1 MRLLTV
7 KILAVLCLLFTP
19 VMASA
24 QTSTIS
30 GTVKDASGG
39 VLPGVTV
46 ETASPVLIEKSR
58 STVTSGSGSYSIL
71 ALRPG
76 TYTVTFSLPG
86 FGKFKV
92 ANRPAREGRNPATGA
107 TLTIAAG
114 AVKDEVS
121 LSYNWDGAPSRLEFE
136 LEDAN
141 MLTKMDG
148 AYILKDLGDET
159 EVTYE
164 LSVGVSMPIPQMM
177 VTKQEKTT
185 IDQAL
190 AQLKEHC
197 EG

>member
-1 MRLLTV
+1 M
-7 KILAVLCLLFTP
+7 
-19 VMASA
+19 
-24 QTSTIS
+24 
-30 GTVKDASGG
+30 
-39 VLPGVTV
+39 
-46 ETASPVLIEKSR
+46 SR
-58 STVTSGSGSYSIL
+58 STIVIEAPMSQVSEVLFDLEKYPEWSDSITKVKVTE
-71 ALRPG
+71 RD
-76 TYTVTFSLPG
+76 
-86 FGKFKV
+86 
-92 ANRPAREGRNPATGA
+92 EGGRVTGA

-121 LSYNWDGAPSRLEFE
+121 LSYNWDGAPERLEFE

>member
-1 MRLLTV
+1 MSD
-7 KILAVLCLLFTP
+7 
-19 VMASA
+19 M
-24 QTSTIS
+24 
-30 GTVKDASGG
+30 
-39 VLPGVTV
+39 
-46 ETASPVLIEKSR
+46 SR
-58 STVTSGSGSYSIL
+58 STIVIEAPMSHVSEVLFDLEKYPEWSDSI
-71 ALRPG
+71 
-76 TYTVTFSLPG
+76 T
-86 FGKFKV
+86 KV
-92 ANRPAREGRNPATGA
+92 KVSERDEAGRVTGA

-114 AVKDEVS
+114 ALKDEVS
-121 LSYNWDGAPSRLEFE
+121 LSYNWDGAPGRLEFE

>member
-1 MRLLTV
+1 MSDMSRATIVIEAPMSQVSEVLFDLEKYPDWSDSITKV
-7 KILAVLCLLFTP
+7 KVTER
-19 VMASA
+19 
-24 QTSTIS
+24 
-30 GTVKDASGG
+30 DEGG
-39 VLPGVTV
+39 RV
-46 ETASPVLIEKSR
+46 
-58 STVTSGSGSYSIL
+58 
-71 ALRPG
+71 
-76 TYTVTFSLPG
+76 
-86 FGKFKV
+86 
-92 ANRPAREGRNPATGA
+92 TGA

-114 AVKDEVS
+114 ALKDEVS
-121 LSYNWDGAPSRLEFE
+121 LSYNWDGAPERLEFE

>member
-1 MRLLTV
+1 M
-7 KILAVLCLLFTP
+7 
-19 VMASA
+19 
-24 QTSTIS
+24 
-30 GTVKDASGG
+30 
-39 VLPGVTV
+39 
-46 ETASPVLIEKSR
+46 SR
-58 STVTSGSGSYSIL
+58 STIVIEAPMSHVSEVLFDLEKYPEWSDSITKVKVTE
-71 ALRPG
+71 RD
-76 TYTVTFSLPG
+76 
-86 FGKFKV
+86 
-92 ANRPAREGRNPATGA
+92 EGGRVTGA
-107 TLTIAAG
+107 TLTISAG
-114 AVKDEVS
+114 ALKDEVS
-121 LSYNWDGAPSRLEFE
+121 LSYNWDGAPQRLEFE

>member
-1 MRLLTV
+1 M
-7 KILAVLCLLFTP
+7 
-19 VMASA
+19 
-24 QTSTIS
+24 
-30 GTVKDASGG
+30 
-39 VLPGVTV
+39 
-46 ETASPVLIEKSR
+46 SR
-58 STVTSGSGSYSIL
+58 STIVIEAPMSQVSEVIFDLEKYPEWSDSITKVKVTE
-71 ALRPG
+71 RDE
-76 TYTVTFSLPG
+76 V
-86 FGKFKV
+86 
-92 ANRPAREGRNPATGA
+92 GRVTGA

-121 LSYNWDGAPSRLEFE
+121 LSYIWDGAPDRLEFE

-148 AYILKDLGDET
+148 AYILKNLGDET

-164 LSVGVSMPIPQMM
+164 LSVGLSMPIPQMM
-177 VTKQEKTT
+177 ITKQEKIT

>member
-1 MRLLTV
+1 MSDV
-7 KILAVLCLLFTP
+7 
-19 VMASA
+19 
-24 QTSTIS
+24 
-30 GTVKDASGG
+30 
-39 VLPGVTV
+39 
-46 ETASPVLIEKSR
+46 SR
-58 STVTSGSGSYSIL
+58 STIIIEAPMSQVSEVLFDLEKYPDWSDSITKVKVTE
-71 ALRPG
+71 RD
-76 TYTVTFSLPG
+76 
-86 FGKFKV
+86 
-92 ANRPAREGRNPATGA
+92 EGGRVTGA
-107 TLTIAAG
+107 TLTISAG
-114 AVKDEVS
+114 ALKDEVS
-121 LSYNWDGAPSRLEFE
+121 LTYNWDGAPQRLEFE

-177 VTKQEKTT
+177 ITKQEKTT

>member
-1 MRLLTV
+1 M
-7 KILAVLCLLFTP
+7 
-19 VMASA
+19 
-24 QTSTIS
+24 
-30 GTVKDASGG
+30 
-39 VLPGVTV
+39 
-46 ETASPVLIEKSR
+46 SR
-58 STVTSGSGSYSIL
+58 STIVIEAPISRVSEVLFDLEKYPEWSDSITKVKVTE
-71 ALRPG
+71 RD
-76 TYTVTFSLPG
+76 
-86 FGKFKV
+86 
-92 ANRPAREGRNPATGA
+92 EGGRVTGA

-114 AVKDEVS
+114 ALKDEVS
-121 LSYNWDGAPSRLEFE
+121 LSYNWDGAPGRLEFE

>member
-1 MRLLTV
+1 MSD
-7 KILAVLCLLFTP
+7 I
-19 VMASA
+19 
-24 QTSTIS
+24 
-30 GTVKDASGG
+30 
-39 VLPGVTV
+39 
-46 ETASPVLIEKSR
+46 SR
-58 STVTSGSGSYSIL
+58 STIVIEAPMSHVSEVLFDLEKYPDWSDSI
-71 ALRPG
+71 
-76 TYTVTFSLPG
+76 T
-86 FGKFKV
+86 KV
-92 ANRPAREGRNPATGA
+92 KVSERDEGGRVTGA

-114 AVKDEVS
+114 ALKDEVS
-121 LSYNWDGAPSRLEFE
+121 LTYNWDGAPGRLEFE

>member
-1 MRLLTV
+1 MSD
-7 KILAVLCLLFTP
+7 
-19 VMASA
+19 MSS
-24 QTSTIS
+24 STIVIEAPMSHVSEVLFDLEKYPEWSDSITKVKVSERDES
-30 GTVKDASGG
+30 GRV
-39 VLPGVTV
+39 
-46 ETASPVLIEKSR
+46 
-58 STVTSGSGSYSIL
+58 
-71 ALRPG
+71 
-76 TYTVTFSLPG
+76 
-86 FGKFKV
+86 
-92 ANRPAREGRNPATGA
+92 TGA
-107 TLTIAAG
+107 TLTISAG
-114 AVKDEVS
+114 ALKDEVS
-121 LSYNWDGAPSRLEFE
+121 LSYNWDGAPGRLEFE

-177 VTKQEKTT
+177 VTKQEKMT

>member
-1 MRLLTV
+1 MSQVSEVLFDLEKYPDWSDSITKV
-7 KILAVLCLLFTP
+7 KVTER
-19 VMASA
+19 
-24 QTSTIS
+24 
-30 GTVKDASGG
+30 DEGG
-39 VLPGVTV
+39 RV
-46 ETASPVLIEKSR
+46 
-58 STVTSGSGSYSIL
+58 
-71 ALRPG
+71 
-76 TYTVTFSLPG
+76 
-86 FGKFKV
+86 
-92 ANRPAREGRNPATGA
+92 TGA

-121 LSYNWDGAPSRLEFE
+121 LSYNWDGAPGRLEFE

-164 LSVGVSMPIPQMM
+164 LSVGLSMPIPQMM
-177 VTKQEKTT
+177 ITKQEKTT

>member
-1 MRLLTV
+1 MSD
-7 KILAVLCLLFTP
+7 
-19 VMASA
+19 M
-24 QTSTIS
+24 
-30 GTVKDASGG
+30 
-39 VLPGVTV
+39 
-46 ETASPVLIEKSR
+46 SR
-58 STVTSGSGSYSIL
+58 STIVIEAAMSEVSQVLFDLEKYPEWSDSITKVKVTE
-71 ALRPG
+71 RD
-76 TYTVTFSLPG
+76 
-86 FGKFKV
+86 
-92 ANRPAREGRNPATGA
+92 EGGRVTGA

-121 LSYNWDGAPSRLEFE
+121 LSYNWDSAPERLEFE

-164 LSVGVSMPIPQMM
+164 LSVGLSMPIPQMM
-177 VTKQEKTT
+177 ITKQEKTT

>member
-1 MRLLTV
+1 M
-7 KILAVLCLLFTP
+7 
-19 VMASA
+19 
-24 QTSTIS
+24 
-30 GTVKDASGG
+30 
-39 VLPGVTV
+39 
-46 ETASPVLIEKSR
+46 SR
-58 STVTSGSGSYSIL
+58 STIVIEAPMSQVSEALFDLEKYPDWSDSITKVKVTE
-71 ALRPG
+71 RD
-76 TYTVTFSLPG
+76 
-86 FGKFKV
+86 
-92 ANRPAREGRNPATGA
+92 EGGRVTGA

-114 AVKDEVS
+114 ALKDEVS
-121 LSYNWDGAPSRLEFE
+121 LSYNWDGAPGRLEFE

-148 AYILKDLGDET
+148 AYTLKDLGDET

-164 LSVGVSMPIPQMM
+164 LSVAVSMPIPQMM

>member
-1 MRLLTV
+1 MSD
-7 KILAVLCLLFTP
+7 
-19 VMASA
+19 M
-24 QTSTIS
+24 
-30 GTVKDASGG
+30 
-39 VLPGVTV
+39 
-46 ETASPVLIEKSR
+46 SR
-58 STVTSGSGSYSIL
+58 STIVIEAPMSQVSEVLFDLEKYPDWSDSITKVKVTE
-71 ALRPG
+71 RD
-76 TYTVTFSLPG
+76 
-86 FGKFKV
+86 
-92 ANRPAREGRNPATGA
+92 EGGRVTGA

-121 LSYNWDGAPSRLEFE
+121 LSYNWDGAPGRLEFE

-177 VTKQEKTT
+177 ITKQEKTT

>member
-1 MRLLTV
+1 M
-7 KILAVLCLLFTP
+7 
-19 VMASA
+19 
-24 QTSTIS
+24 
-30 GTVKDASGG
+30 
-39 VLPGVTV
+39 
-46 ETASPVLIEKSR
+46 SR
-58 STVTSGSGSYSIL
+58 STIVIEAPMSEVSQVLFDLEKYPEWSDSITKVKVTE
-71 ALRPG
+71 RD
-76 TYTVTFSLPG
+76 
-86 FGKFKV
+86 
-92 ANRPAREGRNPATGA
+92 EGGRVTGA

-121 LSYNWDGAPSRLEFE
+121 LSYNWDSAPERLEFE

-164 LSVGVSMPIPQMM
+164 LSVGLSMPIPQMM
-177 VTKQEKTT
+177 ITKQEKTT

>member
-1 MRLLTV
+1 M
-7 KILAVLCLLFTP
+7 
-19 VMASA
+19 
-24 QTSTIS
+24 
-30 GTVKDASGG
+30 
-39 VLPGVTV
+39 
-46 ETASPVLIEKSR
+46 SR
-58 STVTSGSGSYSIL
+58 STIVIEAPMSKVSEVLFDLEKYPEWSDSI
-71 ALRPG
+71 
-76 TYTVTFSLPG
+76 T
-86 FGKFKV
+86 KV
-92 ANRPAREGRNPATGA
+92 KVSERDEAGRVTGA

-114 AVKDEVS
+114 ALKDEVS
-121 LSYNWDGAPSRLEFE
+121 LTYNWDGAPARLEFE

>member
-1 MRLLTV
+1 M
-7 KILAVLCLLFTP
+7 
-19 VMASA
+19 
-24 QTSTIS
+24 
-30 GTVKDASGG
+30 
-39 VLPGVTV
+39 
-46 ETASPVLIEKSR
+46 SR
-58 STVTSGSGSYSIL
+58 STIVIEAAMSEVSQVLLDLEKYPEWSDSITKVKVTE
-71 ALRPG
+71 RDE
-76 TYTVTFSLPG
+76 
-86 FGKFKV
+86 
-92 ANRPAREGRNPATGA
+92 EGRVTGA
-107 TLTIAAG
+107 TLTISAG

-121 LSYNWDGAPSRLEFE
+121 LSYNWDGAPERLEFE

-164 LSVGVSMPIPQMM
+164 LSVGLSMPIPQMM
-177 VTKQEKTT
+177 ITKQEKTT

>member
-1 MRLLTV
+1 M
-7 KILAVLCLLFTP
+7 
-19 VMASA
+19 
-24 QTSTIS
+24 
-30 GTVKDASGG
+30 
-39 VLPGVTV
+39 
-46 ETASPVLIEKSR
+46 SR
-58 STVTSGSGSYSIL
+58 STIVIEAPLSKVSEVLFDLENYPEWSDSI
-71 ALRPG
+71 
-76 TYTVTFSLPG
+76 T
-86 FGKFKV
+86 KV
-92 ANRPAREGRNPATGA
+92 KVSERDEGGRVTGA

-114 AVKDEVS
+114 ALKDEVS
-121 LSYNWDGAPSRLEFE
+121 LSYNWDGAPERLEFE

>member
-1 MRLLTV
+1 M
-7 KILAVLCLLFTP
+7 
-19 VMASA
+19 
-24 QTSTIS
+24 
-30 GTVKDASGG
+30 
-39 VLPGVTV
+39 
-46 ETASPVLIEKSR
+46 SR
-58 STVTSGSGSYSIL
+58 STIIIEAPMSEVSQVLFDLEKYPEWSDSITKVKVTE
-71 ALRPG
+71 RD
-76 TYTVTFSLPG
+76 
-86 FGKFKV
+86 
-92 ANRPAREGRNPATGA
+92 EGGRVTGA

-121 LSYNWDGAPSRLEFE
+121 LSYNWDGAPERLEFE

-164 LSVGVSMPIPQMM
+164 LSVGLSMPIPQMM
-177 VTKQEKTT
+177 ITKQEKTT

>member
-1 MRLLTV
+1 MSD
-7 KILAVLCLLFTP
+7 
-19 VMASA
+19 M
-24 QTSTIS
+24 
-30 GTVKDASGG
+30 
-39 VLPGVTV
+39 
-46 ETASPVLIEKSR
+46 SR
-58 STVTSGSGSYSIL
+58 STIVIEAPMSQVSEVLFDLEKYPEWSDSITKVKVTE
-71 ALRPG
+71 RD
-76 TYTVTFSLPG
+76 
-86 FGKFKV
+86 
-92 ANRPAREGRNPATGA
+92 EGGRVTGA

-121 LSYNWDGAPSRLEFE
+121 LSYNWDGAPERLEFE

-148 AYILKDLGDET
+148 SYILKDLGDET

-164 LSVGVSMPIPQMM
+164 LSVGLSMPIPQMM
-177 VTKQEKTT
+177 ITKQEKTT

>member
-1 MRLLTV
+1 M
-7 KILAVLCLLFTP
+7 
-19 VMASA
+19 
-24 QTSTIS
+24 
-30 GTVKDASGG
+30 
-39 VLPGVTV
+39 
-46 ETASPVLIEKSR
+46 SR
-58 STVTSGSGSYSIL
+58 STIVIEAPMSHVSEVLFDLEKYPDWSDSITKVKVTE
-71 ALRPG
+71 RD
-76 TYTVTFSLPG
+76 
-86 FGKFKV
+86 
-92 ANRPAREGRNPATGA
+92 EGGRVTGA

-121 LSYNWDGAPSRLEFE
+121 LSYNWDGAPQRLEFE

>member
-1 MRLLTV
+1 M
-7 KILAVLCLLFTP
+7 
-19 VMASA
+19 
-24 QTSTIS
+24 
-30 GTVKDASGG
+30 
-39 VLPGVTV
+39 
-46 ETASPVLIEKSR
+46 SR
-58 STVTSGSGSYSIL
+58 STIVIEAPMSQVSEALFDLEKYPDWSDSITKVKVTE
-71 ALRPG
+71 RD
-76 TYTVTFSLPG
+76 
-86 FGKFKV
+86 
-92 ANRPAREGRNPATGA
+92 EGGRVTGA
-107 TLTIAAG
+107 TLTISAG
-114 AVKDEVS
+114 ALKDEVS
-121 LSYNWDGAPSRLEFE
+121 LSYNWDGAPQRLEFE

>member
-1 MRLLTV
+1 M
-7 KILAVLCLLFTP
+7 
-19 VMASA
+19 
-24 QTSTIS
+24 
-30 GTVKDASGG
+30 
-39 VLPGVTV
+39 
-46 ETASPVLIEKSR
+46 SR
-58 STVTSGSGSYSIL
+58 STIVIEAPMSQVSEVIFDLEKYPEWSDSITKVKVTE
-71 ALRPG
+71 RDE
-76 TYTVTFSLPG
+76 V
-86 FGKFKV
+86 
-92 ANRPAREGRNPATGA
+92 GRVTGA

-121 LSYNWDGAPSRLEFE
+121 LSYNWDGAPERLEFE

-148 AYILKDLGDET
+148 SYILKDLGDET

-164 LSVGVSMPIPQMM
+164 LSVGLSMPIPQMM
-177 VTKQEKTT
+177 ITKQEKTT

>member
-1 MRLLTV
+1 M
-7 KILAVLCLLFTP
+7 
-19 VMASA
+19 
-24 QTSTIS
+24 
-30 GTVKDASGG
+30 
-39 VLPGVTV
+39 
-46 ETASPVLIEKSR
+46 SR
-58 STVTSGSGSYSIL
+58 STIVIEAPMSHVSEVLFDLEKYPDWSDSITKVKVTE
-71 ALRPG
+71 RD
-76 TYTVTFSLPG
+76 
-86 FGKFKV
+86 
-92 ANRPAREGRNPATGA
+92 EGGRVTGA

-121 LSYNWDGAPSRLEFE
+121 LSYNWDGAPQRLEFE

-177 VTKQEKTT
+177 ITKQEKTT

>member
-1 MRLLTV
+1 MSD
-7 KILAVLCLLFTP
+7 
-19 VMASA
+19 M
-24 QTSTIS
+24 
-30 GTVKDASGG
+30 
-39 VLPGVTV
+39 
-46 ETASPVLIEKSR
+46 SR
-58 STVTSGSGSYSIL
+58 STIVIEAPMSQVSEVLFDLEKYPDWSDSITKVKVTE
-71 ALRPG
+71 RD
-76 TYTVTFSLPG
+76 
-86 FGKFKV
+86 
-92 ANRPAREGRNPATGA
+92 EGGRVTGA
-107 TLTIAAG
+107 TLTISAG
-114 AVKDEVS
+114 ALKDEVS
-121 LSYNWDGAPSRLEFE
+121 LSYNWDGAPQRLEFE

-177 VTKQEKTT
+177 ITKQEKTT

>member
-1 MRLLTV
+1 M
-7 KILAVLCLLFTP
+7 
-19 VMASA
+19 
-24 QTSTIS
+24 
-30 GTVKDASGG
+30 
-39 VLPGVTV
+39 
-46 ETASPVLIEKSR
+46 SR
-58 STVTSGSGSYSIL
+58 STIIIEAPMSHVSEVLFDLEKYPEWSDSI
-71 ALRPG
+71 
-76 TYTVTFSLPG
+76 T
-86 FGKFKV
+86 KV
-92 ANRPAREGRNPATGA
+92 KVSERDEAGRVTGA

-114 AVKDEVS
+114 ALKDEVS
-121 LSYNWDGAPSRLEFE
+121 LSYNWDGAPGRLEFE

-177 VTKQEKTT
+177 VTKQEKST